1 MKTSRDERIRYIRDV
16 TDEAKSLGMPASLM
30 NEILKNNKVS
40 FLAVVNR
47 IIRKRPDPA
56 MCYKVTIQARN
67 MRYVA
72 SILGDWVYEVTPSI
86 RTFREALKYYM
97 RYMGELKVRYRNNM
111 W

>member
-30 NEILKNNKVS
+30 NEILNNNKIS

-47 IIRKRPDPA
+47 MIRRKPNTA
-56 MCYKVTIQARN
+56 MCYKVITQGRN

-72 SILGDWVYEVTPSI
+72 SILGDWVYEVTPNI
-86 RTFREALKYYM
+86 RTFKEALKYYM
-97 RYMGELKVRYRNNM
+97 RYKGELEVRYRNNM